1 MKKIKVRCLKGFTLH
16 KKNMIY
22 AKVLEGK
29 IYTAIL
35 CENSGEYFAKDNNGH
50 EFLVG
55 ELDMDEN
62 LRLDKD
68 FELVE

>member
-1 MKKIKVRCLKGFTLH
+1 MKKIKVRCLEGFIMR
-16 KKNMIY
+16 KKNVIC
-22 AKVLEGK
+22 AKAVKGK